1 MAKIWQAESGV
12 LVYRRMRVAEV
23 FSYGSRD
30 MQKSLH
36 WQLGAL
42 KKSMAY
48 QADIANFLEPWYG
61 IGTIASAY
69 GIEYY
74 WIQGQ
79 APIVKPKFQ
88 SVIEALQYDSTSVE
102 ETEIGSHTL
111 KMIEYFL
118 DKTHGKLPISLTD
131 TQSPL
136 NCAGNIVDISNFMM
150 ETVTEP
156 EIVRKLLDHMA
167 DLAIEFTDK
176 QLDLLRSNT
185 VWPGHGFASSREFRG
200 IGMSDDNMLMLSGP
214 SYFDIAVPSLEKFA
228 EPFGGPVFHS
238 CGNWS
243 DRIDWVKQIKDLKM
257 VDGAFSEETDPEP
270 NPTQPFSIFSNK
282 NVVLNTR
289 IVGDSNTVI
298 QKVAQLWRPGMKL
311 IVVTY
316 CDTPEEQEMVY
327 NRIHQMCR

>member
-1 MAKIWQAESGV
+1 ME
-12 LVYRRMRVAEV
+12 
-23 FSYGSRD
+23 
-30 MQKSLH
+30 KSLQ

-69 GIEYY
+69 GVDYY
-74 WIQGQ
+74 WVEGQ

-88 SVIEALQYDSTSVE
+88 SIGEAIEYNAIRVE

-118 DKTHGKLPISLTD
+118 NKTQGKLPISLTD

-136 NCAGNIVDISNFMM
+136 NCAGNIIDISTFML
-150 ETVTEP
+150 ETITNPASVEQ
-156 EIVRKLLDHMA
+156 LLDHIA
-167 DLAIEFTDK
+167 DLAIEFTYK
-176 QLDLLRSNT
+176 QLDLLGSCT
-185 VWPGHGFASSREFRG
+185 VWPGHGFASSQVFEG

-214 SYFDIAVPSLEKFA
+214 SYFDLAVPSLEKFA
-228 EPFGGPVFHS
+228 MPFGGPAFHS

-243 DRIDWVKQIKDLKM
+243 DRIAWVKQIKDLKM

-270 NPTQPFSIFSNK
+270 NPTHPFRGFASN
-282 NVVLNTR
+282 NIILHAR
-289 IVGDSNTVI
+289 LVGDADTVI
-298 QKVAQLWRPGMKL
+298 QKVSQLWQPGMKL

-316 CDTPEEQEMVY
+316 CDTPEEQAMVY
-327 NRIHQMCR
+327 NRIHEMCG